1 MSGTAHPTR
10 STRLPIVRRAVAS
23 VSDRQSD
30 TEAQI
35 VVGIGATADRVD
47 FSLIEGS
54 DLLVRDLTHRRVRSH
69 DTAPLI
75 EIRWSQS
82 APKPSRADVMAIT
95 QCSIVR
101 AACFLGNSAP
111 QESHRD
117 RRDGLAGGSARGTQ
131 WPAGCGAHG
140 LRLAI
145 NLKAPKALRGSFPPN
160 LILLAGQVFE

>member
-69 DTAPLI
+69 DPAPLI
-75 EIRWSQS
+75 QIMWSQS
-82 APKPSRADVMAIT
+82 APKPSRTAVMAIT

-111 QESHRD
+111 QEIHPD
-117 RRDGLAGGSARGTQ
+117 RLDGLAVGSARGTQ
-131 WPAGCGAHG
+131 GPAGGGAAG
-140 LRLAI
+140 VWLGV
-145 NLKAPKALRGSFPPN
+145 NLKPAQTLGSRCPP
-160 LILLAGQVFE
+160 